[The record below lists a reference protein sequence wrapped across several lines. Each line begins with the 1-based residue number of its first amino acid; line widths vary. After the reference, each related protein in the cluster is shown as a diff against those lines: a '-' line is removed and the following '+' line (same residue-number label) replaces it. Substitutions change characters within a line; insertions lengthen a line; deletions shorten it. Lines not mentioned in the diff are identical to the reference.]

1 MGFYSVTPLTPGGWA
16 QLLDE
21 AGLPHSLR
29 RLSDT
34 IALGHRRRQVD
45 FRCLSMLAALAYLLD
60 DPPAGQSASVRAWR
74 LAARV
79 VEQSVLAGGR
89 RPDLGRFSAAFPAT
103 AHAVVGFS
111 ILEEDELPAPADP
124 EQTVSTFVEAATH
137 ALAAAVREPKLLTA
151 PDAHAE
157 VLDLARLQPSLR
169 AVAPI
174 WARSRRWCAC
184 ATSWS
189 SSWCW
194 SCPSRA
200 TTAGLCGPA
209 RSTPSCC
216 AGPPTSSRR

>member
-60 DPPAGQSASVRAWR
+60 DPPPRPSASVRAWR
-74 LAARV
+74 LAARL
-79 VEQSVLAGGR
+79 VEQSVLAGGHSG
-89 RPDLGRFSAAFPAT
+89 PDLGRFSAAFPAT

-111 ILEEDELPAPADP
+111 ILEEDERRRRPTRSRRCPA
-124 EQTVSTFVEAATH
+124 FVDAATH

-157 VLDLARLQPSLR
+157 PLDLARLQPSLR
-169 AVAPI
+169 AVAPDLG
-174 WARSRRWCAC
+174 AVAPVVRLRDQLELELR
-184 ATSWS
+184 
-189 SSWCW
+189 W
-194 SCPSRA
+194 SCPTGDDRWPLRA
-200 TTAGLCGPA
+200 T
-209 RSTPSCC
+209 RSTRNCC
-216 AGPPTSSRR
+216 AGPPISSRR